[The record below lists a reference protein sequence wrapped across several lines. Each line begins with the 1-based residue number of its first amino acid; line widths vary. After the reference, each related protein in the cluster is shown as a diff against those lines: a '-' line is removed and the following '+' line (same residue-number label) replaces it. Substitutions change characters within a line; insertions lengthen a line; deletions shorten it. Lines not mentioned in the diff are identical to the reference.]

1 MLRATSTTFASGDLA
16 VSVQGPRAVLVGP
29 PGSGKS
35 TVGKQLA
42 ARWSV
47 DFRDTDHDIETAA
60 GCSISDL
67 FVQQG
72 EDHFRSLERDAV
84 AKGLSEHSGVLAIG
98 GGAVLSDEVRAELLG
113 HLVVHLDVGL
123 AAAMQRLQMN
133 RSRPLL
139 VGNVRGRWQQLADER
154 RPLYLAVA
162 TVTVSTDGLSPT
174 QVVDAVIAAVAEET
188 EQ

>member
-1 MLRATSTTFASGDLA
+1 M
-16 VSVQGPRAVLVGP
+16 
-29 PGSGKS
+29 
-35 TVGKQLA
+35 
-42 ARWSV
+42 
-47 DFRDTDHDIETAA
+47 
-60 GCSISDL
+60 
-67 FVQQG
+67 
-72 EDHFRSLERDAV
+72 

-98 GGAVLSDEVRAELLG
+98 GGAVLSDEVRSGLLG

-174 QVVDAVIAAVAEET
+174 QVVDAVVGAVAEET

>member
-1 MLRATSTTFASGDLA
+1 M
-16 VSVQGPRAVLVGP
+16 SVKGPRAVLVGP

-42 ARWSV
+42 AGWGV
-47 DFRDTDHDIETAA
+47 GFRDTDSDIETDV
-60 GCSISDL
+60 GVTISDL

-72 EDHFRSLERDAV
+72 EDHFRSLERGAV
-84 AKGLSEHSGVLAIG
+84 AKGLSEHRGVLAIG
-98 GGAVLSDEVRAELLG
+98 GGAVLSDEVRAGLVG
-113 HLVVHLDVGL
+113 HLVIHLDVGL

-139 VGNVRGRWQQLADER
+139 VGNVRGRWQQLADGR
-154 RPLYLAVA
+154 RPLYLEVA
-162 TVTVSTDGLSPT
+162 TVTVSTDGLSPA
-174 QVVDAVIAAVAEET
+174 QVVDAVVAAVDEET

>member
-1 MLRATSTTFASGDLA
+1 MSA
-16 VSVQGPRAVLVGP
+16 QGPRAVLVGP

-42 ARWSV
+42 ARWGV
-47 DFRDTDHDIETAA
+47 GFRDTDRDIETAV
-60 GCSISDL
+60 GVTISDL

-72 EDHFRSLERDAV
+72 EDHFRSLERAAV
-84 AKGLSEHSGVLAIG
+84 ARALSEHRGVLAIG
-98 GGAVLSDEVRAELLG
+98 GGAVLSDEVRAGLAG
-113 HLVVHLDVGL
+113 YLVIHLDVGL
-123 AAAMQRLQMN
+123 AAAMRRLEMN

-154 RPLYLAVA
+154 RPLYLEVA
-162 TVTVSTDGLSPT
+162 TVTVSTDGLSPA
-174 QVVDAVIAAVAEET
+174 QVVEAVAAAVDEET